1 MVEIRYFSKSG
12 NTKAIAQSIAAAVG
26 AEAHDISTPLSG
38 KADILFLGG
47 AVYAF
52 RIAGKLKKFIKTLS
66 PEAVGKVVVFST
78 AGNPAGASQLIKK
91 QLRKCGIVP
100 AAEEFHCVGR
110 LAEDEAVQKQA
121 AQFARETIDRLDHNK
136 R

>member
-66 PEAVGKVVVFST
+66 PEAVGKSRGFQH
-78 AGNPAGASQLIKK
+78 G
-91 QLRKCGIVP
+91 RKSGRRVAAHQKA
-100 AAEEFHCVGR
+100 AAEMRYRAGRRGVSLRGADWQRMKRCKNRRHSLRGR
-110 LAEDEAVQKQA
+110 L
-121 AQFARETIDRLDHNK
+121 
-136 R
+136 